1 MKLTILGS
9 GTIVPDGSRNSSGY
23 FVELPDARIML
34 DCGAGTLH
42 ALARYQLPWEQMT
55 HLFISHF
62 HADHIGELASLLF
75 AFSYGTRTTRSE
87 PFTMIGPDG
96 LQAVLDA
103 LETAFGG
110 KLLKTKFPIKVITL
124 SGGQTLQ
131 LGRISELSVSKTP
144 HTAESLAVRIET
156 DDHSLCYTGDTAY
169 SDALADFFL
178 GADVLVS
185 ECSFREPRDD
195 VRHLSVR
202 EAARLAARAN
212 VATLILTHFYFD
224 VDEEQVKAEV
234 HKEYSGEVVVGRDG
248 YCLDLT

>member
-1 MKLTILGS
+1 M
-9 GTIVPDGSRNSSGY
+9 
-23 FVELPDARIML
+23 
-34 DCGAGTLH
+34 
-42 ALARYQLPWEQMT
+42 
-55 HLFISHF
+55 
-62 HADHIGELASLLF
+62 
-75 AFSYGTRTTRSE
+75 
-87 PFTMIGPDG
+87 
-96 LQAVLDA
+96 LDA

-110 KLLKTKFPIKVITL
+110 KLLKTSFPIKVNTL
-124 SGGQTLQ
+124 SSGQTLQ
-131 LGRISELSVSKTP
+131 LGRMSELSVLKTP
-144 HTAESLAVRIET
+144 HTAESLALRIET

-169 SDALADFFL
+169 SDALADFFW

-234 HKEYSGEVVVGRDG
+234 HSEYSGEVIVGRDG